1 LTAAPAAEHAAAD
14 RRTARALT
22 PVPPRIGTFR
32 RVTGLLLAL
41 VVLGV
46 VVVASVALGARA
58 VPLSGV
64 WAALTAFDSSPDA
77 IAVRDLRVPR
87 TVLGLVVGVA
97 LGLAGSLMQALTR
110 NPLADPGILGVNAG
124 AAAAIVTALS
134 LLGLSSPGVYVWF
147 GLLGAGG
154 AFVLVYLLG
163 AGGGLGASPARLAVA
178 GTAVAAALAAF
189 TSAVVLFDSG
199 TFDAFRFWAVGS
211 LADRG
216 SEVVWQVGPLIL
228 AGAVLAAFLGPGLNA
243 VALGD
248 ETSRALGAR
257 PALIRS
263 GAAVAAVALCAGGTA
278 AAGPIGF
285 VGLAVPHVARAV
297 TGPDERWVMAYSA
310 VLAPALL
317 LAADVVGRLVA
328 RPGEL
333 EAGVVTALI
342 GAPLFIAIVRRAG
355 IRRL

>member
-1 LTAAPAAEHAAAD
+1 ML
-14 RRTARALT
+14 
-22 PVPPRIGTFR
+22 
-32 RVTGLLLAL
+32 
-41 VVLGV
+41 
-46 VVVASVALGARA
+46 ASVALGARP
-58 VPLSGV
+58 VPPASV
-64 WAALTAFDSSPDA
+64 WAALTAYDSSADA
-77 IAVRDLRVPR
+77 IAVRDLRLPR
-87 TVLGLVVGVA
+87 TLLGLAVGAA

-110 NPLADPGILGVNAG
+110 NPLADPGLLGVNAG

-134 LLGLSSPGVYVWF
+134 LFGLSSPGVYVWF

-154 AFVLVYLLG
+154 TFVLVYLLG
-163 AGGGLGASPARLAVA
+163 AGGGVGASPARLAVA
-178 GTAVAAALAAF
+178 GTAVAAALTAF
-189 TSAVVLFDSG
+189 TSAVVLFDAG

-216 SEVVWQVGPLIL
+216 PEVLWQVGPFLL
-228 AGAVLAAFLGPGLNA
+228 GGAVLAAFLGPGLNA

-257 PALIRS
+257 PALIRTC
-263 GAAVAAVALCAGGTA
+263 AAVAAVALCAGATA
-278 AAGPIGF
+278 AAGPIAF

-317 LAADVVGRLVA
+317 IAADVVGRLVA

-333 EAGVVTALI
+333 EAGVVTALV
-342 GAPLFIAIVRRAG
+342 GAPLFIALVRRAG
-355 IRRL
+355 IARL